1 MNGIYQSSAL
11 TRNVEHT
18 HSLQEFIA
26 LGKSVDIYDYLRFSM
41 VESRGGT
48 KVVIHNVLDDYV
60 LEMKD
65 QAILVH
71 LSPKQV
77 DEYRYNPKKLSWKM
91 YGTTTLYHVIL
102 KLNNL
107 ASTHD
112 FNLRSGKLLLFSP
125 GVMEDVI
132 ASVYS
137 SERYAIQ
144 TYNVA
149 HSNDTSLQP
158 VNNDRLTNLV

>member
-1 MNGIYQSSAL
+1 MNGVYQSSAL

-26 LGKSVDIYDYLRFSM
+26 LGKSVDVYDYLRFSM
-41 VESRGGT
+41 VENRDGDS
-48 KVVIHNVLDDYV
+48 VVIHNVLDDYV
-60 LEMKD
+60 EEMKD

-71 LSPKQV
+71 LTSKQV

-112 FNLRSGKLLLFSP
+112 FNLRSRKLLLFSP
-125 GVMEDVI
+125 AVLQDVI
-132 ASVYS
+132 ASIYR

-144 TYNVA
+144 TYNEA
-149 HSNDTSLQP
+149 HSKDSALQI
-158 VNNDRLTNLV
+158 VKNDRLTNLV

>member
-26 LGKSVDIYDYLRFSM
+26 LGKSVDVYDYLRFSM
-41 VESRGGT
+41 VENRDGRS
-48 KVVIHNVLDDYV
+48 VVIHNVLDDYV
-60 LEMKD
+60 AELKD

-71 LSPKQV
+71 LSSKQV

-125 GVMEDVI
+125 AVLQDVM
-132 ASVYS
+132 ASIYR
-137 SERYAIQ
+137 SERFAIQ
-144 TYNVA
+144 TYNQTHKEDQA
-149 HSNDTSLQP
+149 LQP
-158 VNNDRLTNLV
+158 VTNDRLTNLV